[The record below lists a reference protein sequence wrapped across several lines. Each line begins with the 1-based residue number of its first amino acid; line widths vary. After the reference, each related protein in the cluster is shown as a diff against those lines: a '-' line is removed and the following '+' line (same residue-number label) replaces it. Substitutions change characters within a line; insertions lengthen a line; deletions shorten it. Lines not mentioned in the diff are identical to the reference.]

1 MIRLETFT
9 RGACLAVVSIGL
21 WLLALGVIIGGGYL
35 ISVSTPCLCFEA
47 NGFMLLGGLVVIL
60 GGVVMMLWAG
70 DIAKLVSGQV
80 SKRVFRGKG
89 RMDYAIRQDPAD
101 C

>member
-1 MIRLETFT
+1 MIRLETLT

-47 NGFMLLGGLVVIL
+47 NGFMLLAGLVVIVAGAAML
-60 GGVVMMLWAG
+60 LWAG

-80 SKRVFRGKG
+80 SKRVFGGKG
-89 RMDYAIRQDPAD
+89 SMDYAVYQAPTD

>member
-1 MIRLETFT
+1 MIRLETLT

-21 WLLALGVIIGGGYL
+21 WVLALGVIVGGGYL

-47 NGFMLLGGLVVIL
+47 NGFMMLAGFVVIVA
-60 GGVVMMLWAG
+60 GAAMLLWSG
-70 DIAKLVSGQV
+70 DIAKLASDQI

-89 RMDYAIRQDPAD
+89 RMDYAVYQDQAD

>member
-1 MIRLETFT
+1 MTRLETFT
-9 RGACLAVVSIGL
+9 RGTCIAVVSIGL
-21 WLLALGVIIGGGYL
+21 WLLAFGVMIGGGYL

-60 GGVVMMLWAG
+60 AGAGMILWAG
-70 DIAKLVSGQV
+70 DIAKLVSDQV

-89 RMDYAIRQDPAD
+89 RMDYAIRQDTAG

>member
-1 MIRLETFT
+1 MIRLETLT

-21 WLLALGVIIGGGYL
+21 WSLALGVIIGGGYL

-60 GGVVMMLWAG
+60 GGAGMLLWAG

-89 RMDYAIRQDPAD
+89 RMDYAIRQDLAD

>member
-1 MIRLETFT
+1 MTRLETFT

-21 WLLALGVIIGGGYL
+21 WLLAFGVIIGGGYL

-47 NGFMLLGGLVVIL
+47 NGFMMLAGLVGIVAGAAML
-60 GGVVMMLWAG
+60 LWAG
-70 DIAKLVSGQV
+70 DIAKLASDQI

-89 RMDYAIRQDPAD
+89 RMDYAIFQEPAD

>member
-1 MIRLETFT
+1 MTRLETLT

-47 NGFMLLGGLVVIL
+47 NGFMLLGGLVAIVA
-60 GGVVMMLWAG
+60 GAATMLWAG
-70 DIAKLVSGQV
+70 DIAKLVSDQV
-80 SKRVFRGKG
+80 SKRAFRGKG
-89 RMDYAIRQDPAD
+89 RMDYAIYQDTTD